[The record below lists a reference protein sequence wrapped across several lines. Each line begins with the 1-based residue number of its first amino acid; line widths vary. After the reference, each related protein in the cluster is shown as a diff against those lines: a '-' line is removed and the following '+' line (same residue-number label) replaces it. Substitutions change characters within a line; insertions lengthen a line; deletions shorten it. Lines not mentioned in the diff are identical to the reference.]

1 MNIILYSTLMLFHG
15 AAMVSPRSNRF
26 PPRLAVEP
34 APVSGVRR
42 KVKAMLLEAW
52 LILRYTSA
60 VQIYLC
66 IYNIKKKTW
75 LAFEYI
81 HVYNPLSNL
90 GPIFLAL
97 VHRC

>member
-66 IYNIKKKTW
+66 IYNIKKKNMVS
-75 LAFEYI
+75 F
-81 HVYNPLSNL
+81 
-90 GPIFLAL
+90 
-97 VHRC
+97 